1 MSGSKYVKT
10 YIRVPESYVLPAL
23 FDGKNADAIA
33 LALTL
38 GAEAYEI
45 IEKQAHD
52 TIRQE
57 THADAVKEATRAY
70 DKTLATVK
78 QEKLRVD
85 EALRAATI
93 RLNALEQS
101 ADSQRAS
108 MHKEARESLT
118 ELIAAKDTQITQLQG
133 QLDKQMGLMTAKFET
148 LQNSLTKTFSSSKEK
163 GSLGEILMESFLKKA
178 FDCDITVV
186 SKEAQTAD
194 IRMMRGPELE
204 YFWEVKNYTRMVTT
218 EEVEKFRRDMRLHP
232 NIKGGCLVSLRQG
245 IVGKSRGGDIDI
257 EFLEDG
263 RFILFLSNLLQR
275 DDIVFYLQTLRPLF
289 QTVEAL
295 GKPVKEDSD
304 MVYALKAKATL
315 ITNLLRTHC
324 AYVAKHKNSLVS
336 HRKRM
341 DTMFTEFQGYILE
354 SETQLQSLLRVA
366 LGSEEEEAEVR
377 QESEMMLP
385 PLVFSKECVADF
397 DGRPKAFLLW
407 LLSVATVREGT
418 QLEIKELIE
427 KAKEKGYGE
436 KFVRD
441 LREDMFQPSA
451 WEKGARFIMGL
462 TLLG

>member
-10 YIRVPESYVLPAL
+10 QIRIPDTYALPAL
-23 FDGKNADAIA
+23 FESKNADAIA

-70 DKTLATVK
+70 DKTLASVK

-101 ADSQRAS
+101 ADAQRAS
-108 MHKEARESLT
+108 MHREARESLT
-118 ELIAAKDTQITQLQG
+118 ELITAKDTQIAQLQG
-133 QLDKQMGLMTAKFET
+133 QLDKQMSLMTAKFET

-324 AYVAKHKNSLVS
+324 ASVAKHKNSLVS

-385 PLVFSKECVADF
+385 PLVFSKERVADF

-407 LLSVATVREGT
+407 LLSAATVREGT
-418 QLEIKELIE
+418 QVEIKELIE

-451 WEKGARFIMGL
+451 WEKGSRFIMGL
-462 TLLG
+462 TLA

>member
-1 MSGSKYVKT
+1 MSYTKIA
-10 YIRVPESYVLPAL
+10 IRIPEDYALPAI
-23 FDGKNADAIA
+23 FEGKNADAIA

-45 IEKQAHD
+45 IQRQAHD
-52 TIRQE
+52 TIRKE

-70 DKTLATVK
+70 DKTLQALK

-101 ADSQRAS
+101 ADSQRAT
-108 MHKEARESLT
+108 MHKEARESLS
-118 ELIAAKDTQITQLQG
+118 ELIAAKDTQIGQLQG
-133 QLDKQMGLMTAKFET
+133 QLEKQLGAIGAKVDT
-148 LQNSLTKTFSSSKEK
+148 LQNSITKTFSSSKEK
-163 GSLGEILMESFLKKA
+163 GTFGEILMESFLKKA

-232 NIKGGCLVSLRQG
+232 SIKGGCLVSLRQG

-295 GKPVKEDSD
+295 GKPIKEDSD
-304 MVYALKAKATL
+304 LVYALKAKAAL
-315 ITNLLRTHC
+315 ITNLLRTHS
-324 AYVAKHKNSLVS
+324 ASVTKHKNSLVS

-341 DTMFTEFQGYILE
+341 DAMFTEFQGLVME

-366 LGSEEEEAEVR
+366 LGNDEEEEEVR
-377 QESEMMLP
+377 QESEMMLASF
-385 PLVFSKECVADF
+385 VFKKERVADF

-418 QLEIKELIE
+418 QVEIKELIE

-462 TLLG
+462 TLTTAP